1 MSAKN
6 SVPKTGK
13 AAKKTKMARIATP
26 VAKITRPAAK
36 IMRPAA
42 KKAPQ
47 KKKNAD
53 VSAKKLSAL
62 AAAACV
68 LGETKQPMSCPEL
81 IAAMADRGYWTSPH
95 GKTPAAT
102 LSGGQRLK
110 LATRETVGKVNTCP
124 QKPRVFEGFFLPFS
138 ISLGSFPLKNQNQD

>member
-13 AAKKTKMARIATP
+13 ATKKTKMARIATP

-102 LSGGQRLK
+102 LSAAMQREIVVK
-110 LATRETVGKVNTCP
+110 
-124 QKPRVFEGFFLPFS
+124 
-138 ISLGSFPLKNQNQD
+138 KNQARFQKTGPGRFALA